1 MSGANPTIIAGP
13 STTTPFRPALTVAT
27 PKASAT
33 AIRSSLPGAAINASE
48 ARYWSDKFGLDTTE
62 YKSGKARLYAHP
74 RKLVLQAATASVI
87 HQVTFGPPTFSKA
100 TPLAVVGGP
109 RVQLYGT
116 SSHSTFHRSL
126 TSKATSPSE
135 PSAKDVS
142 ADRKI
147 QTGGSLAT
155 AAAFRNDGRLLAV
168 ATEHGQVR
176 IHDTSTRATLCTFTV
191 PNKLTLRSVAWLRDG
206 GHLLTGGDD
215 GAVRIWS
222 LMTQDI
228 STTTQSGKVLSGH
241 GDAVRCTAVWQA
253 STRSAGQWPHDSLAF
268 SAGYDKTVRIWNLD
282 DWENAKDDTMCLSV
296 LSHGDPVEALMVMYA
311 PPEADVPCWLISAG
325 GTTVKVWNPI
335 TGVCVQELDAKHRKT
350 ITCMLAMPRK
360 NPESGDQM
368 RVFTAGLDGLLRI
381 HSWDPST
388 GKLEHLHGLAL
399 DVSVTA
405 LAVDPKGDRL
415 AIGTVEGK
423 VLVRQRGPSIKSKK
437 RTRDPPAGTYAF
449 FQRGANANP
458 VSGDYVVQENRGKKQ
473 KLRKFDIALKQ
484 FRYGDALEEALSTRD
499 PIVVVSVLEELGK
512 RRGLAIALSNRDEES
527 LEPVLAF
534 TKRYITQP
542 RFTTLLM
549 GVAEKLLD
557 IYAPVA
563 GQSEVIDELFASL
576 KTVVSNEVA
585 AQQSLLTLQG
595 QLEASL
601 AAVADEMYDDY

>member
-13 STTTPFRPALTVAT
+13 STTTAFQPTLALAT

-33 AIRSSLPGAAINASE
+33 AIRSSLPGASINASE
-48 ARYWSDKFGLDTTE
+48 ARYWSEKFGLGTE
-62 YKSGKARLYAHP
+62 FKSNKTRLYAHP
-74 RKLVLQAATASVI
+74 RKLVLPAATASVI
-87 HQVTFGPPTFSKA
+87 HQLAFGPPTFSKA

-116 SSHSTFHRSL
+116 SLHSTFHRSL
-126 TSKATSPSE
+126 STKTSSAEFLASAGAAT
-135 PSAKDVS
+135 

-155 AAAFRNDGRLLAV
+155 AAAFRHDGRLLAV

-176 IHDTSTRATLCTFTV
+176 VHDTTTRATLCTFSV
-191 PNKLTLRSVAWLRDG
+191 PNRLTLRSVAWLRDG
-206 GHLLTGGDD
+206 AHVLTGGDD
-215 GAVRIWS
+215 GAVRLWS
-222 LMTQDI
+222 LMAQGV

-253 STRSAGQWPHDSLAF
+253 STRNAGQWPHDSLAF
-268 SAGYDKTVRIWNLD
+268 SAGYDKTIRIWNLD
-282 DWENAKDDTMCLSV
+282 DLDNTKNSNDMCVAV
-296 LSHGDPVEALMVMYA
+296 LSHGDPVEALLVMYA
-311 PPEADVPCWLISAG
+311 PPEAGVPCWLISAG
-325 GTTVKVWNPI
+325 GTKVKVWNPI

-350 ITCMLAMPRK
+350 ITCILAMPRK
-360 NPESGDQM
+360 NQESGDQM

-381 HSWDPST
+381 HSWDAST
-388 GKLEHLHGLAL
+388 GKLEHLHGLPL
-399 DVSVTA
+399 GVSVTA

-415 AIGTVEGK
+415 AIGTVEGN

-449 FQRGANANP
+449 FQRGTNANP
-458 VSGDYVVQENRGKKQ
+458 TSGDYVVQDTGGKKR
-473 KLRKFDIALKQ
+473 KFRKFDIALKQ

-499 PIVVVSVLEELGK
+499 PTVVVSVLEELGK
-512 RRGLAIALSNRDEES
+512 RRGLVIALSNRDEES

-542 RFTTLLM
+542 RFTALLM
-549 GVAEKLLD
+549 GVTEKLLD
-557 IYAPVA
+557 IYGPVA

-576 KTVVSNEVA
+576 KTVVANEVS

-595 QLEASL
+595 QIEATL
-601 AAVADEMYDDY
+601 AAVADEVYYD